1 MPVFD
6 YHGVPVAYDQAG
18 SGDPI
23 LFLHNIGGDRTIWS
37 AQYRALQSTHAVY
50 AMDLL
55 GFGESGIPDSGYT
68 VANYLR
74 LVSEF
79 IDDRGLRDITLVGHC
94 FGSALSLLYAR
105 EHPGRVRTLVLSSPL
120 TAATLRP
127 TSTGWAAR
135 AARYL
140 PMDRIAGAVRLPG
153 AAAGLVVRQQLG
165 PRGRDMGAEPF
176 AGLARRW
183 ADRRRL
189 LPAAAIARDLPR
201 LVELDEFRPGPA
213 FPPIV
218 TIWGANNRILSP
230 QAGARLNTTLAPVR
244 AITLPDC
251 GHLVML
257 EAPETV
263 TAAIASATSS
273 ALAG

>member
-6 YHGVPVAYDQAG
+6 FHGVPVVYDQAG
-18 SGDPI
+18 AGDAI

-37 AQYRALQSTHAVY
+37 EQCRALRSTHSVY
-50 AMDLL
+50 ALDLF
-55 GFGESGIPDSGYT
+55 GFGESGIPDTGYT

-79 IDDRGLRDITLVGHC
+79 VADRGLRDVTLVGHC

-105 EHPGRVRTLVLSSPL
+105 ENPRRVRSLVLSSPL
-120 TAATLRP
+120 TAATARP
-127 TSTGWAAR
+127 TSTGWIAR
-135 AARYL
+135 AARRL
-140 PMDRIAGAVRLPG
+140 PVDAPAGAVRLPG
-153 AAAGLVVRQQLG
+153 MAAGLVVRQQLG
-165 PRGRDMGAEPF
+165 PRGREMGAEPF

-183 ADRRRL
+183 ADPRRL
-189 LPAAAIARDLPR
+189 LPAAALARDLPR
-201 LVELDEFRPGPA
+201 LAELDEFRPGPA

-230 QAGARLNTTLAPVR
+230 AAGVRLNATLAPVR
-244 AITLPDC
+244 AITLPEC

-263 TAAIASATSS
+263 TAAISSATRS

>member
-6 YHGVPVAYDQAG
+6 FHGVPVAYDQAG

-37 AQYRALQSTHAVY
+37 AQFRALRSTHSVY
-50 AMDLL
+50 AMDLF

-79 IDDRGLRDITLVGHC
+79 VADRGLRDITLVGHC

-105 EHPGRVRTLVLSSPL
+105 ENPQRVRSLVLSSPL

-135 AARYL
+135 AARRL
-140 PMDRIAGAVRLPG
+140 PMDALAGAVRLPG
-153 AAAGLVVRQQLG
+153 VAAGLVVRQQLG
-165 PRGRDMGAEPF
+165 PRGREMGAEPF

-183 ADRRRL
+183 SDRRRL
-189 LPAAAIARDLPR
+189 LPAAALARDLPR
-201 LVELDEFRPGPA
+201 LAELDDFRPGPA

-218 TIWGANNRILSP
+218 TIWGADNRILSP
-230 QAGARLNTTLAPVR
+230 RAGARLNATLAPVR
-244 AITLPDC
+244 AITLPGC

-263 TAAIASATSS
+263 TAAISSATSS